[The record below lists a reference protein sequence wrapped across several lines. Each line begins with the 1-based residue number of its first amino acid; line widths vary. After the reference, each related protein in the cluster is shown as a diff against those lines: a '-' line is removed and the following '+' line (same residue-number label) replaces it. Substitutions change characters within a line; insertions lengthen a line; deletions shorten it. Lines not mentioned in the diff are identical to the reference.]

1 MGSFPWQVPEWEDW
15 LSRKYLLATDIYSL
29 GLLIWSVMARGL
41 ELTREDL
48 EFLDLAHCSA
58 ESKTV
63 QNKVLM
69 LKLEKPLEFLI
80 YLKRSSQRRFALDVD
95 YILIGET
102 LLVTV
107 VKNPDSRNISK
118 LNHLLQNTCMAI
130 QGLSAP
136 DQKSQLRSTSGDTHS
151 NFSPIATISN
161 IENILMAPDM
171 LDTLSPTIRSY
182 ATERLERTYQQSEQN
197 EQKATSAF
205 SLAVDALRNSHQP
218 HSEND
223 CLMWLVCSARAG
235 SQSAQS
241 LVVRLHRAFNPHV
254 PLDIQKDF
262 KNWMISAAEHNFPA
276 AQEDPARE
284 RSRSISTAF

>member
-1 MGSFPWQVPEWEDW
+1 
-15 LSRKYLLATDIYSL
+15 
-29 GLLIWSVMARGL
+29 MARGL

-161 IENILMAPDM
+161 IENILVSGYSHLSLVELTSLQMAPDM

-235 SQSAQS
+235 S
-241 LVVRLHRAFNPHV
+241 
-254 PLDIQKDF
+254 
-262 KNWMISAAEHNFPA
+262 
-276 AQEDPARE
+276 
-284 RSRSISTAF
+284 